1 MHRSA
6 ATLLFVALCAGCA
19 TAPPQRAAAGDA
31 SQQLRAAE
39 TAFAQSMADRN
50 FGGFSALVADDA
62 IFINGG
68 KPLKGK
74 PAILAFWRKF
84 FEPAA
89 APFSWKPEIAEAT
102 AGGDLGY
109 TEGPVAAPDGKVFAK
124 FYSTWRRDAAGQWR
138 VVFDNGYRICDCK
151 P

>member
-1 MHRSA
+1 MLRTA
-6 ATLLFVALCAGCA
+6 LLAVFVALSAGCVS
-19 TAPPQRAAAGDA
+19 APRSSSVAES
-31 SQQLRAAE
+31 SQQVRAAE
-39 TAFAQSMADRN
+39 TAFAKSMADRDLAA
-50 FGGFSALVADDA
+50 FSALLADDA

-74 PAILAFWRKF
+74 AEIVAFWRKF

-109 TEGPVAAPDGKVFAK
+109 TEGPVATPDGKVFAK
-124 FYSTWRRDAAGQWR
+124 FYSTWRRSPSGQWL
-138 VVFDNGYRICDCK
+138 VVFDNGYTVCDCK
-151 P
+151 K